1 MPWARQLADIP
12 LDGIFR
18 RQIDLRA
25 WDGHTVVGWL
35 EDEFHHFGVTLI
47 HDGGHIR
54 DVRVATPRHPW
65 STCAGAG
72 VPLRALIGQPLTG
85 RCADA
90 AALVDMRSNC
100 THLLDLASLAAAH
113 AWSGRVQ
120 RRYHGTVQPLS
131 DVVDGA
137 ARGALRATLRRDGR
151 EVLGWDLLGYA
162 ITAPATMAGRG
173 ILHGFR
179 EWTDSLDPA
188 DAEDALV
195 LRRVAFVSFGRR
207 VNIQRVAVAADLG
220 QGPVCHTFQPERSA
234 SAVRMPVAPRRYD
247 ATADAMLE
255 HIDRQPW

>member
-120 RRYHGTVQPLS
+120 RRYHGTLQPLS

>member
-1 MPWARQLADIP
+1 MHWAQQLADIP

-90 AALVDMRSNC
+90 GALVDMRYNC

-234 SAVRMPVAPRRYD
+234 SAVRMPGAPRRYD

>member
-1 MPWARQLADIP
+1 MPWEKQLADIP

-25 WDGHTVVGWL
+25 WDEHTVVGWL
-35 EDEFHHFGVTLI
+35 EDEFHHFGVTLT
-47 HDGGHIR
+47 HDGGRIR
-54 DVRVATPRHPW
+54 DLRVATPRHPW

-85 RCADA
+85 RCAA
-90 AALVDMRSNC
+90 AGALVDMRRNC
-100 THLLDLASLAAAH
+100 THLLDLASLAVAH
-113 AWSGRVQ
+113 AWSERIQ
-120 RRYHGTVQPLS
+120 RRYHGTVQALS
-131 DVVDGA
+131 DVVDVA

-151 EVLGWDLLGYA
+151 EVLSWDLLGYA
-162 ITAPATMAGRG
+162 ITAPETMAGRS

-179 EWTDSLDPA
+179 EWTDGLDAA

-207 VNIQRVAVAADLG
+207 VDIERFAVAAELG

-234 SAVRMPVAPRRYD
+234 IALRMPTPPRRYD
-247 ATADAMLE
+247 AAADAMLE
-255 HIDRQPW
+255 HIDRQP

>member
-90 AALVDMRSNC
+90 
-100 THLLDLASLAAAH
+100 
-113 AWSGRVQ
+113 
-120 RRYHGTVQPLS
+120 
-131 DVVDGA
+131 
-137 ARGALRATLRRDGR
+137 
-151 EVLGWDLLGYA
+151 
-162 ITAPATMAGRG
+162 
-173 ILHGFR
+173 
-179 EWTDSLDPA
+179 
-188 DAEDALV
+188 EDALV